1 MPPYLVNTV
10 AALTAGAMIDIPFEH
25 VDAMHNAERWESIR
39 RDISHRLRRVCAD
52 LTAPDFLLLVNSMVA
67 MQVKGE
73 LRKNRFFG
81 PQ

>member
-1 MPPYLVNTV
+1 MPIWANDLMVYCRSL
-10 AALTAGAMIDIPFEH
+10 MDIPFEN

-52 LTAPDFLLLVNSMVA
+52 LSAPDFLLLVNSMVA